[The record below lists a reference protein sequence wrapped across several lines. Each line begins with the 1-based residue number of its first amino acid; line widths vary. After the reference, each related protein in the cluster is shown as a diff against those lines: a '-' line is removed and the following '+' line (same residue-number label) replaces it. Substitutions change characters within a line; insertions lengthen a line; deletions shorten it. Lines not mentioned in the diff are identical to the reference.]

1 MAEPPKPIAI
11 PPATPGGGDPSATT
25 IPPRPVPPAPTAMRP
40 IPPPASAGRRRG
52 GVVLPL
58 ILLILLA
65 LIGGAVYL
73 AATAPQQLFAL
84 MQTAGVQVPSG
95 GPQIADMQAQIRA
108 LQQRPQAVP
117 TDLGP
122 LEQRLDALEQ
132 RVGVVEQRPAAT
144 AAPPATAAEGGAS
157 VDLGPLE
164 QRLTALEQR
173 SGEGT
178 AVQELAGRLK
188 AVEQSS
194 QTTAAQA
201 GRMARLQAAAVAL
214 DAGRPLGDIPGA
226 PPALA
231 RFATAAPPTLSAL
244 RLSFPAAAAA
254 AERESTPPD
263 EGQSFAERMLQK
275 AQKLITVRE
284 GDKVLVGAPASY
296 ALLQAQHE
304 LEVGD
309 LAGAVGALDGLDPG
323 AAKVMAPWRAEA
335 QSLLDARAALAGLAN
350 S

>member
-1 MAEPPKPIAI
+1 MAEPPKPIAV
-11 PPATPGGGDPSATT
+11 PPATPGGGDPSTA
-25 IPPRPVPPAPTAMRP
+25 IPPRPVPPASAAARP
-40 IPPPASAGRRRG
+40 APPPAPAARRRG

-58 ILLILLA
+58 LLLILLA
-65 LIGGAVYL
+65 LIGGSVYL
-73 AATAPQQLFAL
+73 AATAPQQLFTL
-84 MQTAGVQVPSG
+84 MQTAGVQVPNG
-95 GPQIADMQAQIRA
+95 GPQVADMQAQIRA
-108 LQQRPQAVP
+108 LQQRPQPVP
-117 TDLGP
+117 TDLRP
-122 LEQRLDALEQ
+122 LEQRLAALEQ
-132 RVGVVEQRPAAT
+132 RVGAVEQRPAAT
-144 AAPPATAAEGGAS
+144 TGDGGAS

-164 QRLTALEQR
+164 QRLAALEQR
-173 SGEGT
+173 ASDGS

-214 DAGRPLGDIPGA
+214 DAGKPLGDIPGA

-231 RFATAAPPTLSAL
+231 RFATAAPPTLSSL

-254 AERESTPPD
+254 AERESAPPD
-263 EGQSFAERMLQK
+263 EGQTFAERMLQK

-284 GDKVLVGAPASY
+284 GEKVLVGAPAIY
-296 ALLQAQHE
+296 VLTQAHNK

-309 LAGAVGALDGLDPG
+309 LVGAVGTLEGLDAE
-323 AAKVMAPWRAEA
+323 AAKAMAPWRAQA